1 MQQKLKINEYIF
13 EIKQNNIH
21 NAYLE
26 YSFDKIQCSNFKDGK
41 KINTNLIDSINF
53 QISGIDE
60 NNKEAYL
67 TFLIKT
73 NLKEL
78 NKYTNKPIDI
88 TNYLVEGELL
98 VKEPPED
105 LFGFL
110 DFYRS
115 KNTIDDMYNHIS
127 NLYVFKIC
135 ENNFIFKLS
144 IPNEVFLW
152 FKVEF

>member
-67 TFLIKT
+67 SFLIKT

-88 TNYLVEGELL
+88 TNYLVEGELI
-98 VKEPPED
+98 VKEPPEN
-105 LFGFL
+105 LFDFL
-110 DFYRS
+110 DFYSS

-144 IPNEVFLW
+144 IPNEVFLS
-152 FKVEF
+152 FKVKF

>member
-13 EIKQNNIH
+13 EIKQNDIR

-26 YSFDKIQCSNFKDGK
+26 YSFEKIQCSNFKDGK

-67 TFLIKT
+67 SFLIKT

-78 NKYTNKPIDI
+78 NKYTN
-88 TNYLVEGELL
+88 NLL
-98 VKEPPED
+98 I
-105 LFGFL
+105 LQ
-110 DFYRS
+110 
-115 KNTIDDMYNHIS
+115 II
-127 NLYVFKIC
+127 
-135 ENNFIFKLS
+135 
-144 IPNEVFLW
+144 
-152 FKVEF
+152 

>member
-67 TFLIKT
+67 SFLIKT

-78 NKYTNKPIDI
+78 NKYTNRPIDI
-88 TNYLVEGELL
+88 TNYLVEGELI

-105 LFGFL
+105 LFDFL
-110 DFYRS
+110 DFYSS

-144 IPNEVFLW
+144 IPNEVFLC

>member
-67 TFLIKT
+67 SFLIKT

-78 NKYTNKPIDI
+78 NKYTNRPIDI
-88 TNYLVEGELL
+88 TNYLVEGELI

-105 LFGFL
+105 LFDFL
-110 DFYRS
+110 DFYSS

>member
-67 TFLIKT
+67 SFLIKT

-88 TNYLVEGELL
+88 TNYLVEGELI
-98 VKEPPED
+98 VKEPPEN
-105 LFGFL
+105 LFDFL
-110 DFYRS
+110 DFYSS

-152 FKVEF
+152 FKVKF

>member
-13 EIKQNNIH
+13 EIKQNNIY

-67 TFLIKT
+67 SFLIKT

-88 TNYLVEGELL
+88 TNYLVEGELI

-144 IPNEVFLW
+144 IPNEVFLC
-152 FKVEF
+152 FKVKF

>member
-67 TFLIKT
+67 SFLIKT

-88 TNYLVEGELL
+88 TNYLVEGELI

-105 LFGFL
+105 LFDFL
-110 DFYRS
+110 DFYSS

-144 IPNEVFLW
+144 IPNEVFLC

>member
-13 EIKQNNIH
+13 EIKQNNIY

-67 TFLIKT
+67 SFLIKT

-88 TNYLVEGELL
+88 TNYLVEGELI

-110 DFYRS
+110 DFYSS

-144 IPNEVFLW
+144 IPNEVFLC
-152 FKVEF
+152 FKVKF

>member
-21 NAYLE
+21 NA

-67 TFLIKT
+67 SFLIKT

-88 TNYLVEGELL
+88 TNYLVEGELI

-105 LFGFL
+105 LFDFL
-110 DFYRS
+110 DFYSS

-144 IPNEVFLW
+144 IPNEVFLC
-152 FKVEF
+152 FKVKF

>member
-41 KINTNLIDSINF
+41 KISTNLIDSINF

-105 LFGFL
+105 LFDFL
-110 DFYRS
+110 DFYSS

-144 IPNEVFLW
+144 IPNEVFLC
-152 FKVEF
+152 FKVKF

>member
-21 NAYLE
+21 NSYLE

-67 TFLIKT
+67 SFLIKT

-88 TNYLVEGELL
+88 TNYLVEGELI

-105 LFGFL
+105 LFDFL
-110 DFYRS
+110 DFYSS

-144 IPNEVFLW
+144 IPNEVFLC
-152 FKVEF
+152 FKVKF

>member
-26 YSFDKIQCSNFKDGK
+26 YSFDKIQYSNFKDGK
-41 KINTNLIDSINF
+41 KISTNLTDSINF

-67 TFLIKT
+67 SFLIKT

-78 NKYTNKPIDI
+78 NKYTNRPIDI
-88 TNYLVEGELL
+88 TNYLVEGELI

-105 LFGFL
+105 LFDFL
-110 DFYRS
+110 DFYSS

-144 IPNEVFLW
+144 IPNEVFLC
-152 FKVEF
+152 FKVKF

>member
-1 MQQKLKINEYIF
+1 MHQKLKINEYIF

-26 YSFDKIQCSNFKDGK
+26 YSFDKIKCSNFKDGK
-41 KINTNLIDSINF
+41 KINTHLIDSINF

-88 TNYLVEGELL
+88 TNYLVEGELI

-110 DFYRS
+110 DFYSS

-144 IPNEVFLW
+144 IPNEVFLC

>member
-88 TNYLVEGELL
+88 TNYLVEGELI

-105 LFGFL
+105 LFDFL
-110 DFYRS
+110 DFYSS
-115 KNTIDDMYNHIS
+115 KNTIDDMYNLSLIHI
-127 NLYVFKIC
+127 
-135 ENNFIFKLS
+135 
-144 IPNEVFLW
+144 
-152 FKVEF
+152 

>member
-78 NKYTNKPIDI
+78 NKYTNRPIDI
-88 TNYLVEGELL
+88 TNYLVEGELI

>member
-13 EIKQNNIH
+13 EIKQNDIR

-26 YSFDKIQCSNFKDGK
+26 YSFEKIQCSNFKDGK

-60 NNKEAYL
+60 NNK
-67 TFLIKT
+67 
-73 NLKEL
+73 
-78 NKYTNKPIDI
+78 PIDI
-88 TNYLVEGELL
+88 TNYLVEGELI

-105 LFGFL
+105 LFDFL

-144 IPNEVFLW
+144 IPNEIFLW
-152 FKVEF
+152 FKVKF

>member
-67 TFLIKT
+67 SFLIKT

-88 TNYLVEGELL
+88 TNYLVEGELI

-105 LFGFL
+105 LFDFL
-110 DFYRS
+110 DFYSS

-152 FKVEF
+152 FKVKF

>member
-1 MQQKLKINEYIF
+1 MHQKLKINEYIF

-67 TFLIKT
+67 SFLIKT

-78 NKYTNKPIDI
+78 NKYTNRPIDI
-88 TNYLVEGELL
+88 TNYLVEGELI

-105 LFGFL
+105 LFDFL
-110 DFYRS
+110 DFYSS

-144 IPNEVFLW
+144 IPNEVFLC

>member
-1 MQQKLKINEYIF
+1 MQQKLKINEYIL

-67 TFLIKT
+67 SFLIKT

-88 TNYLVEGELL
+88 TNYLVEGELI

-105 LFGFL
+105 LFDFL

-144 IPNEVFLW
+144 IPNEVFLC

>member
-67 TFLIKT
+67 SFLIKT

-78 NKYTNKPIDI
+78 NKYTNRPIDI
-88 TNYLVEGELL
+88 TNYLVEGELI

-105 LFGFL
+105 LFDFL
-110 DFYRS
+110 DFYSS

-152 FKVEF
+152 FKVKF

>member
-13 EIKQNNIH
+13 EIKQNNIY

-67 TFLIKT
+67 SFLIKT

-98 VKEPPED
+98 VKEPPEN

-144 IPNEVFLW
+144 IPNEVFLC
-152 FKVEF
+152 FKVKF

>member
-26 YSFDKIQCSNFKDGK
+26 YSFDKIQYSNFKDGK
-41 KINTNLIDSINF
+41 KISTNLIDSINF

-67 TFLIKT
+67 SFLIKT

-78 NKYTNKPIDI
+78 NKYANKPIDI
-88 TNYLVEGELL
+88 TNYLVEGELI
-98 VKEPPED
+98 VKEPSED
-105 LFGFL
+105 LFDFL
-110 DFYRS
+110 DFYSS

-144 IPNEVFLW
+144 IPNEVFLC
-152 FKVEF
+152 FKVKF

>member
-1 MQQKLKINEYIF
+1 MQQKLKINEYKF

-88 TNYLVEGELL
+88 TNYLVEGELI

>member
-88 TNYLVEGELL
+88 TNYLVEGELI

-110 DFYRS
+110 DFYSS

>member
-21 NAYLE
+21 NEYLE

-67 TFLIKT
+67 SFLIKT

-144 IPNEVFLW
+144 IPNEVFLC
-152 FKVEF
+152 FKVKF

>member
-67 TFLIKT
+67 SFLIKT

-88 TNYLVEGELL
+88 TNYLVEGELI

-144 IPNEVFLW
+144 IPNEIFLW
-152 FKVEF
+152 FKVKF